1 MERDIFIEQYKM
13 PGTPMKE
20 ENDTLQKLQITE
32 RPPVVNCEPV
42 VREITQTD
50 RLNKKLLVS
59 LLERMNKSNGE
70 FDKFMDKENTSYD
83 SQDDNEF

>member
-1 MERDIFIEQYKM
+1 M
-13 PGTPMKE
+13 PGTPIKDT
-20 ENDTLQKLQITE
+20 NDAIEKLRTTE
-32 RPPVVNCEPV
+32 RPPITNREHT

-70 FDKFMDKENTSYD
+70 FDKFMEEGNTSCD
-83 SQDDNEF
+83 SQNDNEF

>member
-1 MERDIFIEQYKM
+1 M

-20 ENDTLQKLQITE
+20 ESDTLDKLQAE
-32 RPPVVNCEPV
+32 RPLNMNCEPV

-59 LLERMNKSNGE
+59 LLQRMNKSNGE
-70 FDKFMDKENTSYD
+70 FDKFMEKGSTSCD
-83 SQDDNEF
+83 SQDDSEF

>member
-1 MERDIFIEQYKM
+1 MNRGTLIKQYKM
-13 PGTPMKE
+13 PGTPIKE

-32 RPPVVNCEPV
+32 RPPVANLPV

-59 LLERMNKSNGE
+59 LLERMNKSSDE
-70 FDKFMDKENTSYD
+70 FDKFMDKGNTSCD
-83 SQDDNEF
+83 SQDDSEF

>member
-1 MERDIFIEQYKM
+1 M
-13 PGTPMKE
+13 PGTPLKE
-20 ENDTLQKLQITE
+20 ENDTLQKLQTTD
-32 RPPVVNCEPV
+32 RHPVANCEPV

-70 FDKFMDKENTSYD
+70 FDKYMEKGNTSCD

>member
-1 MERDIFIEQYKM
+1 M

-20 ENDTLQKLQITE
+20 ESDTLDKLQTE
-32 RPPVVNCEPV
+32 RPPTANCEPV

-59 LLERMNKSNGE
+59 LLQRMNKSNGE
-70 FDKFMDKENTSYD
+70 FDKFMEKGNTNCD
-83 SQDDNEF
+83 SQDDNDF

>member
-1 MERDIFIEQYKM
+1 M

-20 ENDTLQKLQITE
+20 QNDTLEKLDTTE
-32 RPPVVNCEPV
+32 RPPNANSGPV

-59 LLERMNKSNGE
+59 LLQRMNKSNGE
-70 FDKFMDKENTSYD
+70 FDKFMEKDSFDRN
-83 SQDDNEF
+83 SQDDSEF

>member
-1 MERDIFIEQYKM
+1 
-13 PGTPMKE
+13 MKE
-20 ENDTLQKLQITE
+20 ENDTLEKSQTTE
-32 RPPVVNCEPV
+32 RPPNANSEPV

-70 FDKFMDKENTSYD
+70 FDKFMEKGTSSCD
-83 SQDDNEF
+83 SQDDNEFN

>member
-1 MERDIFIEQYKM
+1 M

-20 ENDTLQKLQITE
+20 ENDTLEKLQSTE
-32 RPPVVNCEPV
+32 RPPIENCEPV

-59 LLERMNKSNGE
+59 LLERMNKSSGE
-70 FDKFMDKENTSYD
+70 FDKFMEKGNTSCD
-83 SQDDNEF
+83 SQDDTEF

>member
-1 MERDIFIEQYKM
+1 M

-20 ENDTLQKLQITE
+20 ENDTLEKSQTTE
-32 RPPVVNCEPV
+32 RPPNANCEPV

-70 FDKFMDKENTSYD
+70 FDKFMEKGTSSCD
-83 SQDDNEF
+83 SQDDNEFN